1 MEGAQARAKAWPPPG
16 IVCIIAIGRARG
28 GVFVSELWGWGLC
41 ECKSLM
47 QDLLL

>member
-28 GVFVSELWGWGLC
+28 GVLFLNCGGGAC
-41 ECKSLM
+41 ANARA
-47 QDLLL
+47 